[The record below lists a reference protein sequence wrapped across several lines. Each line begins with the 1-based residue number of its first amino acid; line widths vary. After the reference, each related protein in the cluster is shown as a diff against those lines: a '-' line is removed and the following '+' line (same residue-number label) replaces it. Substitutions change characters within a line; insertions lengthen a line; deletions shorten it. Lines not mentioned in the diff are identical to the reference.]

1 MKRGTTP
8 ALLIRVKG
16 IEFKNIKRIIVTIRQ
31 KNVLLDYEDQL
42 SVNKDGNSITVY
54 MSQEETLRLKSG
66 SAQLQVRMLLLDET
80 AVASNIVSVN
90 VDEILREGV
99 I

>member
-8 ALLIRVKG
+8 AFQIRVKG
-16 IEFKNIKRIIVTIRQ
+16 IEFKNIKRIIVTIKQ
-31 KNVLLDYEDQL
+31 KTVQLDYEERL
-42 SVNKDGNSITVY
+42 SVNRDGNAVTVY
-54 MSQEETLRLKSG
+54 MTQEETLKLKSG
-66 SAQLQVRMLLLDET
+66 SAQLQVRILLLDGT